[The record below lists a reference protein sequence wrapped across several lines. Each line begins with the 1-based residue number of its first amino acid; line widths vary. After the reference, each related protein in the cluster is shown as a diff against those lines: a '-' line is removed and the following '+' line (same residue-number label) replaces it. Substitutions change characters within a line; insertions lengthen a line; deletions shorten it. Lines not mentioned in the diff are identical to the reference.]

1 MLFRLKKRPGKQKP
15 RHSRAP
21 GLVFLVTVLALALAG
36 LCCNAPPTLL
46 SEFNLNGQTQEHLAD
61 AQVALPDEVVGDE
74 PLQSPDL
81 LPISDNRVADAPSP
95 TPFQP
100 AESTSL
106 ALQPAETV
114 TASPTPT
121 GSTTPS
127 VTPGTSTA
135 SPSPTTTVIGT
146 AGATRTTTPSP
157 TITWTSP
164 PTTPPP
170 TSQSAT
176 ASNTPVPPPTSTNP
190 PPPPSSTSSPPT
202 SPPTHTALPPTPTS
216 GICNPSGNGG
226 LESSL
231 IQLINQERQSRDIG
245 TLSQQSQ
252 LTAAARVHSEDMAC
266 NDFVS
271 HTGSDGSLPWDRA
284 RAQGYNY
291 SAIAENIFAGSS
303 SAQSIFNGWMNSPGH
318 RDNMLNPTYTEI
330 GIGYQYW
337 ADSTYRAYTTA
348 VFAKP
353 R

>member
-1 MLFRLKKRPGKQKP
+1 MLFHLKKPP
-15 RHSRAP
+15 RKKNPRRNHAP
-21 GLVFLVTVLALALAG
+21 GLLLLVTVLALALAG
-36 LCCNAPPTLL
+36 LSCNVPPTLL
-46 SEFNLNGQTQEHLAD
+46 AEFNLNGHAREHLAD
-61 AQVALPDEVVGDE
+61 AQVALPDEVVGTE
-74 PLQSPDL
+74 PLQSLDL
-81 LPISDNRVADAPSP
+81 IPVSDNRAEETPSP

-100 AESTSL
+100 AESTTL
-106 ALQPAETV
+106 ASQPAETA

-121 GSTTPS
+121 GSTTS
-127 VTPGTSTA
+127 SATPGTSTA
-135 SPSPTTTVIGT
+135 SPSPTTTAIGT
-146 AGATRTTTPSP
+146 AGATQTLTPSP
-157 TITWTSP
+157 TITRTSP

-176 ASNTPVPPPTSTNP
+176 ASNTPVPPSTSTNP
-190 PPPPSSTSSPPT
+190 PPPPSSTSPPPT
-202 SPPTHTALPPTPTS
+202 SSPTHTALPPTPTS
-216 GICNPSGNGG
+216 GTCNPSGNGG

-231 IQLINQERQSRDIG
+231 IQLINQERQSRGVG

-252 LTAAARVHSEDMAC
+252 LTAAARIHSEDMAC
-266 NDFVS
+266 NDFVD

-284 RAQGYNY
+284 RAQGYSY

-337 ADSTYRAYTTA
+337 SDSTYRAYTTA

>member
-1 MLFRLKKRPGKQKP
+1 MKP
-15 RHSRAP
+15 RRNQAP
-21 GLVFLVTVLALALAG
+21 GLLLLAAVLALALAG
-36 LCCNAPPTLL
+36 LSCNAPPALL
-46 SEFNLNGQTQEHLAD
+46 SEFNLNGFAQESIAEVQ
-61 AQVALPDEVVGDE
+61 AALPDDVVGNE
-74 PLQSPDL
+74 SPQSLDL
-81 LPISDNRVADAPSP
+81 ILPSDNSASDAPSP

-100 AESTSL
+100 AESTTLASL
-106 ALQPAETV
+106 PAETATV
-114 TASPTPT
+114 SPAPT

-127 VTPGTSTA
+127 GTPGTSTA
-135 SPSPTTTVIGT
+135 SPSPTTTTMGT
-146 AGATRTTTPSP
+146 TGATWTTTPSP

-170 TSQSAT
+170 TSQIAT
-176 ASNTPVPPPTSTNP
+176 ASNTPVPPPTSTNQ
-190 PPPPSSTSSPPT
+190 PPPPSSTSPPPT
-202 SPPTHTALPPTPTS
+202 STPTHTALPPTPTS
-216 GICNPSGNGG
+216 GICNPSGNGS

-266 NDFVS
+266 NDFVD
-271 HTGSDGSLPWDRA
+271 HRGSDGLWPWDRA
-284 RAQGYNY
+284 RDQGYTY

-330 GIGYQYW
+330 GVGYQYW
-337 ADSTYRAYTTA
+337 TDSTYKAYTTA

>member
-1 MLFRLKKRPGKQKP
+1 MLFRLKNHPGKHKP
-15 RHSRAP
+15 WRYRAP
-21 GLVFLVTVLALALAG
+21 GLSLLVTLFALALAG
-36 LCCNAPPTLL
+36 LSCNAPPKLL
-46 SEFNLNGQTQEHLAD
+46 AEVNLNGYSQEHLAD
-61 AQVALPDEVVGDE
+61 AQVALPDEVVGGE
-74 PLQSPDL
+74 PLQSLDL
-81 LPISDNRVADAPSP
+81 IPISDNRAKETPSP

-100 AESTSL
+100 AESTTL
-106 ALQPAETV
+106 ASQPAETV
-114 TASPTPT
+114 TASSTPT

-135 SPSPTTTVIGT
+135 SPSPTTTMVGT
-146 AGATRTTTPSP
+146 ASATRTTTPSP

-176 ASNTPVPPPTSTNP
+176 ASNTPIPPQTSTNP
-190 PPPPSSTSSPPT
+190 PPPSSTSPPAT

-216 GICNPSGNGG
+216 GICNPSGNGS

-231 IQLINQERQSRDIG
+231 IQLINQERLSRGIG

-252 LTAAARVHSEDMAC
+252 LAAAARVHSEDMAC

-284 RAQGYNY
+284 RAQGYSY

-303 SAQSIFNGWMNSPGH
+303 SAQSIFNGWMNSTGH

-330 GIGYQYW
+330 GVGYQYW
-337 ADSTYRAYTTA
+337 SDSTYKAYTTA

>member
-1 MLFRLKKRPGKQKP
+1 MLFRWKNSPGKKKP
-15 RHSRAP
+15 RRYRSP
-21 GLVFLVTVLALALAG
+21 GLLLLITVLALALAG
-36 LCCNAPPTLL
+36 LSCNAPPTLL
-46 SEFNLNGQTQEHLAD
+46 AELNLNGHAQEHLAD
-61 AQVALPDEVVGDE
+61 AQVALPGKVVGDE
-74 PLQSPDL
+74 PLQGLALVPV
-81 LPISDNRVADAPSP
+81 SDNRAEETPSP

-100 AESTSL
+100 AESTTL
-106 ALQPAETV
+106 ASQPAETA

-121 GSTTPS
+121 GSIMPS
-127 VTPGTSTA
+127 ATPGTLTA
-135 SPSPTTTVIGT
+135 SPSPTTTVVGT

-170 TSQSAT
+170 ASQIAT
-176 ASNTPVPPPTSTNP
+176 ASNTPIPPPTSTNP
-190 PPPPSSTSSPPT
+190 PPPASSTSPPPT
-202 SPPTHTALPPTPTS
+202 VIPTHTALPPTPTS

-231 IQLINQERQSRDIG
+231 IQLINQERQSRGIG

-252 LTAAARVHSEDMAC
+252 LASAARVHSEDMAC

-284 RAQGYNY
+284 LSQGYNY

-330 GIGYQYW
+330 GVGYQYW
-337 ADSTYRAYTTA
+337 SDSTYRAYTTA

>member
-1 MLFRLKKRPGKQKP
+1 MLFRLKKRPGKKKP
-15 RHSRAP
+15 RRNQAP
-21 GLVFLVTVLALALAG
+21 GLSLLIIVLSLTLAG
-36 LCCNAPPTLL
+36 LSCNAPPTLL

-74 PLQSPDL
+74 PLQSLDL
-81 LPISDNRVADAPSP
+81 LPISDNRVADTPSP

-106 ALQPAETV
+106 ASQPAETV

-135 SPSPTTTVIGT
+135 SPSPTTTVMVT
-146 AGATRTTTPSP
+146 AGATWTNTPSP
-157 TITWTSP
+157 TITRTSP

-170 TSQSAT
+170 TSQIAT
-176 ASNTPVPPPTSTNP
+176 ASNTPIPPPTSTKP
-190 PPPPSSTSSPPT
+190 PPPPSSTSPPPT

-231 IQLINQERQSRDIG
+231 IQLINQERQSRGIG
-245 TLSQQSQ
+245 TLGQQSQ
-252 LTAAARVHSEDMAC
+252 LTAAARIHSEDMAC

-284 RAQGYNY
+284 RAQGYSY

-330 GIGYQYW
+330 GVGYQYW

>member
-1 MLFRLKKRPGKQKP
+1 MLFRLKNRPDKKKP
-15 RHSRAP
+15 QRNRAP
-21 GLVFLVTVLALALAG
+21 GLLLLVTLLALALAG
-36 LCCNAPPTLL
+36 LSCNAPPTLL
-46 SEFNLNGQTQEHLAD
+46 SEFKLNGYSQEHLAD

-74 PLQSPDL
+74 PLQSFDL
-81 LPISDNRVADAPSP
+81 IPVSDNRAAETPSP

-100 AESTSL
+100 AESTTL
-106 ALQPAETV
+106 ASQPAETV

-127 VTPGTSTA
+127 MTPGTSTA
-135 SPSPTTTVIGT
+135 SPSPTTTAMGT
-146 AGATRTTTPSP
+146 AGATRTIPPSP

-170 TSQSAT
+170 TSQMAT

-190 PPPPSSTSSPPT
+190 PPPPSSTAPPPT
-202 SPPTHTALPPTPTS
+202 SIPTHTALPPTPTS
-216 GICNPSGNGG
+216 GICNPSGNGS

-231 IQLINQERQSRDIG
+231 IQLINQERQSRGIG

-252 LTAAARVHSEDMAC
+252 LAAAARIHSEDMAC

-284 RAQGYNY
+284 RAQGYSY

-303 SAQSIFNGWMNSPGH
+303 SAQSIFNGWMNSSGH

-330 GIGYQYW
+330 GVGYRYW